1 MNLRTNGPQGEHP
14 LEEQQMTEASTSTIP
29 GYVAGKWSIDP
40 VHSEVG
46 FSVRHMMVSKV
57 RGRFTEFSGEIVT
70 GENPTDSSVTAEIG
84 LASINTG
91 AEQRDDH
98 IRSADF
104 FEVETYPLMTYRST
118 GVRAEDGDFVVDGEL
133 TLKGVTK
140 SVPLHLELN
149 GFGPD
154 AYGGTRAGFTA
165 TTEINRREF
174 NVNFSAP
181 MQNGGAVV
189 SDKITIH
196 LEIEAVLAS

>member
-1 MNLRTNGPQGEHP
+1 
-14 LEEQQMTEASTSTIP
+14 MTEATTVATIP
-29 GYVAGKWSIDP
+29 DYVAGKWSIDP

-57 RGRFTEFSGEIVT
+57 RGRFTEFSGELVT
-70 GENPTDSSVTAEIG
+70 GERPEDSSVTAEIS
-84 LASINTG
+84 LSSINTG
-91 AEQRDDH
+91 QEQRDAH

-104 FEVETYPLMTYRST
+104 FEVETFPTMTYRST
-118 GVRAEDGDFVVDGEL
+118 GVRVEDGDFVVDGDL

-140 SVPLHLELN
+140 NVPLHLELN

-165 TTEINRREF
+165 TTEINRRDF

-189 SDKITIH
+189 ADKITIH

>member
-1 MNLRTNGPQGEHP
+1 LTAPV
-14 LEEQQMTEASTSTIP
+14 TETGIP
-29 GYVAGKWSIDP
+29 GYEAATWSIDP

-57 RGRFTEFSGEIVT
+57 RGRFTTFSGQLVT
-70 GENPTDSSVTAEIG
+70 AADPTQSSVTAEID

-91 AEQRDDH
+91 QEQRDAH
-98 IRSADF
+98 IKSADF
-104 FEVETYPLMTYRST
+104 FEVETYPTMTYKST
-118 GVRAEDGDFVVDGEL
+118 GIRVEDGEYILDGDL

-154 AYGGTRAGFTA
+154 PYGGTRAGFTA
-165 TTEINRREF
+165 TGELNRGDF
-174 NVNFSAP
+174 NVSFNAP
-181 MQNGGAVV
+181 MANGGAVV
-189 SDKITIH
+189 SDKVNLQ